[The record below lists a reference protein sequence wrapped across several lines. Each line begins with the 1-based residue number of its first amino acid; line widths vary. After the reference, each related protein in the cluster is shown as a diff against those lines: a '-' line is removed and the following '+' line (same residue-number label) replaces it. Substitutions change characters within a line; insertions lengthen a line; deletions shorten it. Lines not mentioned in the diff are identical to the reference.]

1 VAETSRPSVVASTS
15 RPWIAGPWLDLA
27 FFIGVPLFLVPLIL
41 ARPGRPAVQEL
52 LLYLGAF
59 GALGHHLPGMMRAYG
74 DRELFRRYR
83 WRFVLAPLFLGGVCV
98 GFTLAGLGGVVLITF
113 FWTTWHTLMQIFGF
127 ARIYHAKSAAP
138 AATARRTAR
147 IEQLLCIGWIGAP
160 LAFSDSR
167 VGYVLELYYRC
178 GGPLVPEAALELARR
193 GWIAAT
199 LGISAVYLL
208 DLLLSWRAGLRPSPV
223 KLGFLAVSFGF
234 WWFCMAAVDH
244 LVVGIALFDVFHDV
258 QYLALVWLFQ
268 RRRVE
273 AGEGVTGFTRFLFRR
288 SGALIGLY
296 VGLVV
301 AYGSIG
307 YFSDALASERVR
319 QVVLGL
325 LAASALYHFYLDGFI
340 WKVRERG
347 TRASLGLAGGG
358 EARLPGWT
366 RHGAKW
372 ALFVVPLALAGWAEA
387 TSERAEA
394 AWRDALAHAVPHSA
408 EALTSLA
415 AGLVDAGESER
426 AAALC
431 RQALA
436 LKPTH
441 AEAHHNLGAALRT
454 AGELEAA
461 AASFEA
467 ALRLRLD
474 YAAAHEQLAGVLL
487 RLGRPDEAERHFH
500 AAVASEPRDA
510 GARANLGVLLYS
522 RGLEAEAVTHLRA
535 ALERQPD
542 HVGALSNLAWI
553 QATSR
558 DPALRDPRAA
568 LELAERLQRVT
579 GGRVPQALYTLAAAL
594 AANRRYED
602 AVEAAERAFALAE
615 PGLARQIEEHL
626 GLFRSGRALGE

>member
-1 VAETSRPSVVASTS
+1 VAAS

-27 FFIGVPLFLVPLIL
+27 LFIGVPLFLVPLIL
-41 ARPGRPAVQEL
+41 LRPGRPGVQEL

-83 WRFVLAPLFLGGVCV
+83 VRFVLAPLFLAGVCV
-98 GFTLAGLGGVVLITF
+98 GFTVAGLGGVVLITF

-127 ARIYHAKSAAP
+127 ARIYHAKGAAALP
-138 AATARRTAR
+138 ADSSRRIGR
-147 IEQLLCIGWIGAP
+147 VEQLLCIGWIGAP
-160 LAFSDSR
+160 IAWSDSR
-167 VGYVLELYYRC
+167 LGYLLELYYRC
-178 GGPLVPEAALELARR
+178 GGPLLPDAALELARR

-199 LGISAVYLL
+199 LGITAVYLL
-208 DLLLSWRAGLRPSPV
+208 DLFRAWRAGTRPSPV

-268 RRRVE
+268 RRRVD

-307 YFSDALASERVR
+307 YFSKAIASETVR

-358 EARLPGWT
+358 EARGLAWS

-372 ALFVVPLALAGWAEA
+372 ALFVVPLALAGWAEG
-387 TSERAEA
+387 TNRRDEGVWRAA
-394 AWRDALAHAVPHSA
+394 VARALPHSA
-408 EALTSLA
+408 EALTSFA

-426 AAALC
+426 AAELC
-431 RQALA
+431 RRAIE

-441 AEAHHNLGAALRT
+441 PEAHHNLGAALR
-454 AGELEAA
+454 ASGRLEDA

-467 ALRLRLD
+467 ALRLRPG
-474 YAAAHEQLAGVLL
+474 YAAAHEQYAGVLL
-487 RLGRPDEAERHFH
+487 GLGRLAEAEEHYR
-500 AAVASEPRDA
+500 AALDGEPDDA
-510 GARANLGVLLYS
+510 GANASLGVLLYS
-522 RGLEAEAVTHLRA
+522 RGAEREAVVHLRA
-535 ALERQPD
+535 ALARQPD
-542 HVGALSNLAWI
+542 HVGASSNLAWI
-553 QATSR
+553 EATSA
-558 DPALRDPRAA
+558 DPGLRDPRAA
-568 LELAERLQRVT
+568 LARAERLDLVT
-579 GGRVPQALYTLAAAL
+579 GGRVPQALHTLAAAL
-594 AANRRYED
+594 AANGQYAE
-602 AVEAAERAFALAE
+602 AVAAIDRALALAGPE
-615 PGLARQIEEHL
+615 LARQLVEDRVR
-626 GLFRSGRALGE
+626 FASGVAR